1 MFTALPVQ
9 SLLASARRL
18 ASKPVASLVLFGC
31 LASVGS
37 ASALAQHAVYPASHS
52 ASTDTAGETVDI
64 VAHVSNMLKLI
75 QGNTEPSPAQKS
87 KLSAIIQQANADL
100 MPLQTRIHDGHA
112 KMFSI
117 LTQPTIDRSAVEA
130 ARSAQIDVTVQ
141 MSKRSTQFMVD
152 VAEAL
157 TPDQR
162 KALAEHMSHRES

>member
-1 MFTALPVQ
+1 MFTASPVQ
-9 SLLASARRL
+9 SLMASARRL
-18 ASKPVASLVLFGC
+18 ASKPVAALVLFGC

-37 ASALAQHAVYPASHS
+37 ASALAQHAVDSVPHD
-52 ASTDTAGETVDI
+52 ASTVTAGESVDI

-100 MPLQTRIHDGHA
+100 MPMQAKIRDGHA

-130 ARSAQIDVTVQ
+130 VRSAQIDATVQ

-162 KALAEHMSHRES
+162 KAIAEYMSHHEG